1 MPSST
6 AATAANHPTA
16 PSMSVHT
23 VSECAAVRGAGTS
36 GVVICRPVRSIAP
49 AEPPV
54 ELSERLLL
62 PGVPAARSTPRSQ
75 ADLDHGVRVHIS
87 AVEDVDAVLGP
98 HQKPL
103 EQRVLRSDTRRV
115 GKECGWTGRY

>member
-23 VSECAAVRGAGTS
+23 VYECAAVRGAGTS

-54 ELSERLLL
+54 ELSWRLLL
-62 PGVPAARSTPRSQ
+62 PALPAERSHTRTQ
-75 ADLDHGVRVHIS
+75 ADLGHGVARRTHRS
-87 AVEDVDAVLGP
+87 A
-98 HQKPL
+98 
-103 EQRVLRSDTRRV
+103 TRPV
-115 GKECGWTGRY
+115 WEGCGTKWK

>member
-1 MPSST
+1 MRISDWSSDVCSSDL
-6 AATAANHPTA
+6 PTA

-62 PGVPAARSTPRSQ
+62 PGVPAARSKPRSQ
-75 ADLDHGVRVHIS
+75 ADLDHGVRVHIL
-87 AVEDVDAVLGP
+87 AVEVVDAVL
-98 HQKPL
+98 
-103 EQRVLRSDTRRV
+103 EI
-115 GKECGWTGRY
+115 GRAHV